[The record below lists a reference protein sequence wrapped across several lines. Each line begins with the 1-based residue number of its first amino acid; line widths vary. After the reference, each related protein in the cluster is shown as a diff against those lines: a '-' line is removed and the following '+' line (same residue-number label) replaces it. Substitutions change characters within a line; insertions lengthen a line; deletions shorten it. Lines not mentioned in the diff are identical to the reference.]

1 MLQRFRQYFRQQ
13 RDDADQLEL
22 DRQRMLKRDLTGRG
36 IRSQRVLDAMAR
48 VRRERFVPQAA
59 RHHAYDDRALAID
72 CEQTISQP
80 YIVALMTE
88 LLEIDPNDSVLEI
101 GTGSGYQTAVLAE
114 LANEVAT
121 VERHEDLSH
130 SAQRALTDEG
140 YTNIRFLI
148 GDGTLG
154 WPAGAP
160 YDRILITAAA
170 ARPPEALLEQ
180 LSDGG
185 RLVAPIGTLEQQ
197 QIVVL
202 EKSGGDQHEKAI
214 TPCRFVPLIGEQG
227 FTE

>member
-1 MLQRFRQYFRQQ
+1 
-13 RDDADQLEL
+13 
-22 DRQRMLKRDLTGRG
+22 
-36 IRSQRVLDAMAR
+36 
-48 VRRERFVPQAA
+48 
-59 RHHAYDDRALAID
+59 
-72 CEQTISQP
+72 
-80 YIVALMTE
+80 MTE
-88 LLEIDPNDSVLEI
+88 LLEIGPNDRVLEI

-114 LANEVAT
+114 LAGEVAT
-121 VERHEDLSH
+121 VERHAELSH

-154 WPAGAP
+154 WPEGAP

-170 ARPPEALLEQ
+170 ARPPAALVEQ

-185 RLVAPIGTLEQQ
+185 RLVAPIGPLDQQ

-202 EKSGGDQHEKAI
+202 GKSGGDLHENAI

-227 FTE
+227 FAE